1 MAMLR
6 PESEMKDSGTRY
18 LTKVPSDWNISKL
31 KRHLRREEPKNP
43 GEVPVLSL
51 YRELG
56 IVLKDSRDD
65 NHNVTSENTSNYK
78 YVQVGDFV
86 VNKMKAWQGSV
97 AVSDYEGIVSP
108 AYYVYHFTDDVFVR
122 RYFHYLLRSAYKEEF
137 MRLSGGIRTGQW
149 DLPSNALDNI
159 MILIPSLREQSVIAS
174 YLDDRCSKLDEIIA
188 EAEKSIEEYKELKQA
203 VITEAVTKG
212 FGSDFIFNER
222 VKLSCPV
229 GWGVCRIKDVAFVQR
244 GGSPRPIEQFLTNAN
259 DGLNWIKIGDTTK
272 GYKYIDNVGQ
282 KIIKE
287 GLSKTRFVKSGTL
300 LLTNSMSFGE
310 PYILRVDGCIHDGW
324 VALTCNEQVD
334 KEFLYYFLCSDFCK
348 TQFRLSVAGSIV
360 QNLNVDKIGSTYVLM
375 PSIDEQQDIVKY
387 LDRKTED
394 MNALISEKQS
404 LIEDLKAY
412 KKSLIFEVVTGKRR
426 VV

>member
-1 MAMLR
+1 MTMLR

-18 LTKVPSDWNISKL
+18 LTEVPCDWDISKL

-65 NHNVTSENTSNYK
+65 NHNVTSENTTNYK
-78 YVQVGDFV
+78 YVKIGDFV

-108 AYYVYHFTDDVFVR
+108 AYYVYHFTDNVFIR

-149 DLPSNALDNI
+149 DLPSNELDNI
-159 MILIPSLREQSVIAS
+159 MVLVPSLNEQRAIAD
-174 YLDDRCSKLDEIIA
+174 YLDDRCSKLDEIII

-203 VITEAVTKG
+203 VIFEAVTKG
-212 FGSDFIFNER
+212 LDKNVSMKDSGVTWIGMMPSHWKISRIKNECDNLDNLREPIRADNRENKLGLYDYYGASGVIDKIDDFNVDDTVLLIGEDGANLRMRNLPLIYLASGRFWVNNHAHILKVKEQRNNYMFMAYMLEAGDYNDYITGSAQP
-222 VKLSCPV
+222 KLSQFNLM
-229 GWGVCRIKDVAFVQR
+229 RF
-244 GGSPRPIEQFLTNAN
+244 PIVHPPL
-259 DGLNWIKIGDTTK
+259 
-272 GYKYIDNVGQ
+272 
-282 KIIKE
+282 
-287 GLSKTRFVKSGTL
+287 
-300 LLTNSMSFGE
+300 
-310 PYILRVDGCIHDGW
+310 
-324 VALTCNEQVD
+324 NEQV
-334 KEFLYYFLCSDFCK
+334 
-348 TQFRLSVAGSIV
+348 QIA
-360 QNLNVDKIGSTYVLM
+360 N
-375 PSIDEQQDIVKY
+375 Y
-387 LDRKTED
+387 LGDLVPEYD
-394 MNALISEKQS
+394 SLISEKQS

-412 KKSLIFEVVTGKRR
+412 KKSLIYEIVTGKRR